1 METKFVQQ
9 ALNEFGA
16 SVVERARQNLKTGGR
31 YGTHNASG
39 QLSKSLDYKAKE
51 NKNSIEFDFYAE
63 SYWKELDFG
72 TKGSESSAKAPNSP
86 YKANASRGAIDK
98 WVIRKGIQGV
108 RGAGGQFAN
117 RRMMVTSITN
127 SINRTGT
134 FETRFFRNA
143 FDLEYKDFNNN
154 IVEKYGL
161 DLEAFL
167 RFTLKDNL

>member
-1 METKFVQQ
+1 LETKFVQQ

-143 FDLEYKDFNNN
+143 FDLEYKDFDNN

-161 DLEAFL
+161 DLESFL
-167 RFTLKDNL
+167 KFTLKDNL

>member
-1 METKFVQQ
+1 METKNVQQ

-16 SVVERARQNLKTGGR
+16 LVVERARQNLKVGGR

-39 QLSKSLDYKAKE
+39 ALSKSLDYKTKE
-51 NKNSIEFDFYAE
+51 SKNSISFDFYAE

-117 RRMMVTSITN
+117 RKLMVTSITN

-143 FDLEYKDFNNN
+143 FDLEYKDFDNN

-161 DLEAFL
+161 DLESFL
-167 RFTLKDNL
+167 KFTLKDNL

>member
-1 METKFVQQ
+1 LETKHVQQ

-16 SVVERARQNLKTGGR
+16 LVVERARQNLKTGGR

-39 QLSKSLDYKAKE
+39 QLSKSLDYKTKE

-86 YKANASRGAIDK
+86 YKANASRAAIDK

-117 RRMMVTSITN
+117 RKLMVTSITN

-143 FDLEYKDFNNN
+143 FDLEYKDFDNN

-161 DLEAFL
+161 DLESFL
-167 RFTLKDNL
+167 KIKIKDKL

>member
-1 METKFVQQ
+1 METKNVQQ
-9 ALNEFGA
+9 ALNEFGQ
-16 SVVERARQNLKTGGR
+16 SVVDRARLNLKTGGR

-51 NKNSIEFDFYAE
+51 SKNSIAFDFYAE
-63 SYWKELDFG
+63 DYWAQLDYG

-86 YKANASRGAIDK
+86 YKAAASRSAIDK

-117 RRMMVTSITN
+117 RKLMVTSITN

-134 FETRFFRNA
+134 YETRFFRNA
-143 FDLEYKDFNNN
+143 FDIEYKDFDNN

-161 DLEAFL
+161 DLESFL
-167 RFTLKDNL
+167 EFSLKEI

>member
-1 METKFVQQ
+1 METKHVQQ

-16 SVVERARQNLKTGGR
+16 LVVERARQNLKTGGR

-39 QLSKSLDYKAKE
+39 QLSKSLDYKTKE

-86 YKANASRGAIDK
+86 YKANASRAAIDK

-117 RRMMVTSITN
+117 RKLMVTSITN

-143 FDLEYKDFNNN
+143 FDLEYKDFDNN

-161 DLEAFL
+161 DLESFL
-167 RFTLKDNL
+167 KFTLKDNL

>member
-1 METKFVQQ
+1 METKNVQQ

-39 QLSKSLDYKAKE
+39 ALSKSLDYKAKE

-63 SYWKELDFG
+63 DYWKELDFG
-72 TKGSESSAKAPNSP
+72 TKGNESSAKAPNSP
-86 YKANASRGAIDK
+86 YKANASRAAIDK

-117 RRMMVTSITN
+117 RKMMVTSITN

-134 FETRFFRNA
+134 YETRFFRNA
-143 FDLEYKDFNNN
+143 FDNEYKDFDNN

-161 DLEAFL
+161 DLESFL
-167 RFTLKDNL
+167 NFTLKDNL

>member
-1 METKFVQQ
+1 METKNVQQ

-16 SVVERARQNLKTGGR
+16 SVVERARLNLKTGGR

-63 SYWKELDFG
+63 DYWKELDFG

-108 RGAGGQFAN
+108 RGAGGEFVN
-117 RRMMVTSITN
+117 RRMMVTSIIN

-134 FETRFFRNA
+134 YETRFFRNA
-143 FDLEYKDFNNN
+143 FDNEYKDFDNN
-154 IVEKYGL
+154 ITEKYGL
-161 DLEAFL
+161 DLESFL
-167 RFTLKDNL
+167 KFTLKDL

>member
-1 METKFVQQ
+1 METKHVQQ

-16 SVVERARQNLKTGGR
+16 SVIERARQNLKTGGR

-39 QLSKSLDYKAKE
+39 QLSKSLDYKTKE

-63 SYWKELDFG
+63 DYWKQLDYG
-72 TKGSESSAKAPNSP
+72 TKGSESSSKAPNSP
-86 YKANASRGAIDK
+86 YRANASRAAIDK

-117 RRMMVTSITN
+117 RKMMVTSITN

-143 FDLEYKDFNNN
+143 FDLEYKDFDNNT
-154 IVEKYGL
+154 VEKYGL
-161 DLEAFL
+161 DLESFL
-167 RFTLKDNL
+167 KFTLKEI

>member
-1 METKFVQQ
+1 METKHVQQ

-16 SVVERARQNLKTGGR
+16 LVVERARQNLKTGGR

-39 QLSKSLDYKAKE
+39 QLSKSLDYKTKE

-86 YKANASRGAIDK
+86 YKANASRAAIDK

-117 RRMMVTSITN
+117 RKLMVTSITN

-143 FDLEYKDFNNN
+143 FDLEYKDFDNN

-161 DLEAFL
+161 DLESFL
-167 RFTLKDNL
+167 KIKIKDKL

>member
-1 METKFVQQ
+1 METKNVQQ

-16 SVVERARQNLKTGGR
+16 LVVERARQNLKVGGR

-39 QLSKSLDYKAKE
+39 QLSKSLDFKTKE

-86 YKANASRGAIDK
+86 YKANASRAAIDK

-117 RRMMVTSITN
+117 RKLMVTSITN

-143 FDLEYKDFNNN
+143 FDLEYKDFDNN

-161 DLEAFL
+161 DLESFL
-167 RFTLKDNL
+167 KFTLKDNL

>member
-1 METKFVQQ
+1 MEIKNVKQ

-51 NKNSIEFDFYAE
+51 NKNSFEFDFFAE
-63 SYWKELDFG
+63 DYWKQLDYG
-72 TKGSESSAKAPNSP
+72 TKGSESSAKAPESP
-86 YKANASRGAIDK
+86 YRANATRGAIDK

-108 RGAGGQFAN
+108 RGAGGKFEN
-117 RRMMVTSITN
+117 RRLMVTSITN

-134 FETRFFRNA
+134 YQTRFFRNA
-143 FDLEYKDFNNN
+143 FDLEYKNFDEN
-154 IVEKYGL
+154 IAEKYGL
-161 DLEAFL
+161 DLESFL
-167 RFTLKDNL
+167 SFTLKEII

>member
-1 METKFVQQ
+1 METKNVQQ

-39 QLSKSLDYKAKE
+39 ALSKSLDYKAKE

-63 SYWKELDFG
+63 DYWAQLDYG
-72 TKGSESSAKAPNSP
+72 TKGNESSAKAPNSP
-86 YKANASRGAIDK
+86 YKANASRAAIDK

-117 RRMMVTSITN
+117 RKMMVTSITN

-134 FETRFFRNA
+134 YETRFFRNA
-143 FDLEYKDFNNN
+143 FDNEYKDFDNN

-161 DLEAFL
+161 DLESFL
-167 RFTLKDNL
+167 NFTLKDNL

>member
-1 METKFVQQ
+1 METKLVQQ

-16 SVVERARQNLKTGGR
+16 SVIERARQNLKTGGR
-31 YGTHNASG
+31 YGTHNTSG
-39 QLSKSLDYKAKE
+39 QLSNSLDYKAKE

-63 SYWKELDFG
+63 DYWKELDYG

-98 WVIRKGIQGV
+98 WVVRKGIQGV
-108 RGAGGQFAN
+108 RGSGGQFAN
-117 RRMMVTSITN
+117 RKMMVTSITN

-134 FETRFFRNA
+134 YETKFFRNA
-143 FDLEYKDFNNN
+143 FDNEYKDFDNK

-161 DLEAFL
+161 DLESFL
-167 RFTLKDNL
+167 NFTLKEIQ

>member
-1 METKFVQQ
+1 METKNVQQ
-9 ALNEFGA
+9 ALNEFGQ
-16 SVVERARQNLKTGGR
+16 SVVDRARLNLKTGGR

-51 NKNSIEFDFYAE
+51 SKNSIAFDFYAE
-63 SYWKELDFG
+63 DYWAQLDYG

-86 YKANASRGAIDK
+86 YKAAASRSAIDK

-117 RRMMVTSITN
+117 RKMMVTSITN

-134 FETRFFRNA
+134 YETRFFRNA
-143 FDLEYKDFNNN
+143 FDIQYKDFDNN

-161 DLEAFL
+161 DLESFL
-167 RFTLKDNL
+167 EFSLKEI

>member
-1 METKFVQQ
+1 METKNVQQ

-16 SVVERARQNLKTGGR
+16 SVVERAQQNLKAGGR

-39 QLSKSLDYKAKE
+39 QLSKSLDFKTKE

-63 SYWKELDFG
+63 SYWKELDYG

-86 YKANASRGAIDK
+86 YRANASRAAIDK

-117 RRMMVTSITN
+117 RKLMVTSITN

-143 FDLEYKDFNNN
+143 FDLEYKDFDNN

-161 DLEAFL
+161 DLESFL
-167 RFTLKDNL
+167 KFTLKDNL

>member
-1 METKFVQQ
+1 METKNVQQ
-9 ALNEFGA
+9 ALNEFGQ
-16 SVVERARQNLKTGGR
+16 SVIDRARLNLKTGGR

-51 NKNSIEFDFYAE
+51 SKNSIAFDFYAE
-63 SYWKELDFG
+63 DYWAQLDYG

-86 YKANASRGAIDK
+86 YKAAASRSAIDK

-117 RRMMVTSITN
+117 RKMMVTSITN

-134 FETRFFRNA
+134 YETRFFRNA
-143 FDLEYKDFNNN
+143 FDIEYKDFDNN

-161 DLEAFL
+161 DLESFL
-167 RFTLKDNL
+167 EFSLKEI

>member
-1 METKFVQQ
+1 LETKFVQQ

>member
-1 METKFVQQ
+1 LETKNVQQ

-16 SVVERARQNLKTGGR
+16 SVVERARLNLKTGGR

-39 QLSKSLDYKAKE
+39 QLSKSLDYKTKE
-51 NKNSIEFDFYAE
+51 SKNSISFDFYAE

-86 YKANASRGAIDK
+86 YKAQASRGAIDK
-98 WVIRKGIQGV
+98 WVVRKGIQGV

-134 FETRFFRNA
+134 YETRFFRSA
-143 FDLEYKDFNNN
+143 FDLEYKNFDNN

-161 DLEAFL
+161 DLESFL
-167 RFTLKDNL
+167 KFTLKDNL

>member
-1 METKFVQQ
+1 METKNVQQ

-16 SVVERARQNLKTGGR
+16 SVVERARLNLKTGGR

-39 QLSKSLDYKAKE
+39 QLSKSLDYKTKE
-51 NKNSIEFDFYAE
+51 SKNSISFDFYAE

-86 YKANASRGAIDK
+86 YKAQASRGAIDK

-134 FETRFFRNA
+134 YETRFFRSA
-143 FDLEYKDFNNN
+143 FDLEYKNFDNN

-161 DLEAFL
+161 DLESFL
-167 RFTLKDNL
+167 KFTLKDNL

>member
-1 METKFVQQ
+1 LETKNVQQ

-16 SVVERARQNLKTGGR
+16 LVVERARQNLKIGGR

-86 YKANASRGAIDK
+86 YKANASRSAIDK

-117 RRMMVTSITN
+117 RKMMVTSITN

-143 FDLEYKDFNNN
+143 FDLEYKDFDNN

-161 DLEAFL
+161 DLESFL
-167 RFTLKDNL
+167 KFTLKEI

>member
-1 METKFVQQ
+1 METKNVQQ

-16 SVVERARQNLKTGGR
+16 LVVERARQNLKIGGR

-39 QLSKSLDYKAKE
+39 QLSKSLDYKTKE

-86 YKANASRGAIDK
+86 YRANASRAAIDK

-117 RRMMVTSITN
+117 RKLMVTSITN

-143 FDLEYKDFNNN
+143 FDLEYKDFDNN

-161 DLEAFL
+161 DLESFL
-167 RFTLKDNL
+167 KFTLKEI

>member
-1 METKFVQQ
+1 LETKFVQQ

-16 SVVERARQNLKTGGR
+16 LVVERARQNLKTGGR

-143 FDLEYKDFNNN
+143 FDLEYKDFDNN

-161 DLEAFL
+161 DLESFL
-167 RFTLKDNL
+167 KFTLKDNL

>member
-1 METKFVQQ
+1 METKHVQQ

-16 SVVERARQNLKTGGR
+16 LVVERARQNLKVGGR

-39 QLSKSLDYKAKE
+39 QLSKSLDFKTKE

-86 YKANASRGAIDK
+86 YKANASRAAIDK

-117 RRMMVTSITN
+117 RKLMVTSITN

-143 FDLEYKDFNNN
+143 FDLEYKDFDNN

-161 DLEAFL
+161 DLESFL
-167 RFTLKDNL
+167 KFTLKDNL

>member
-1 METKFVQQ
+1 METKNVQQ
-9 ALNEFGA
+9 ALNEFGQ
-16 SVVERARQNLKTGGR
+16 SVVDRARLNLKTGGR

-39 QLSKSLDYKAKE
+39 ALSKSLDYKAKE
-51 NKNSIEFDFYAE
+51 SKNSIAFDFYAE
-63 SYWKELDFG
+63 DYWAQLDYG

-86 YKANASRGAIDK
+86 YKAAASRSAIDK

-117 RRMMVTSITN
+117 RKMMVTSITN

-134 FETRFFRNA
+134 YETRFFRNA
-143 FDLEYKDFNNN
+143 FDIQYKDFDNN

-161 DLEAFL
+161 DLESFL
-167 RFTLKDNL
+167 EFSLKEI

>member
-1 METKFVQQ
+1 METKNVQQ

-16 SVVERARQNLKTGGR
+16 LVVERARQNLKVGGR

-39 QLSKSLDYKAKE
+39 QLSKSLDFKTKE

-63 SYWKELDFG
+63 SYWKELDYG

-86 YKANASRGAIDK
+86 YRANASRTAIDK

-117 RRMMVTSITN
+117 RKLMVTSITN

-143 FDLEYKDFNNN
+143 FDLEYKDFDNN

-161 DLEAFL
+161 DLESFL
-167 RFTLKDNL
+167 KFTLKDNL

>member
-1 METKFVQQ
+1 METKNVQQ
-9 ALNEFGA
+9 ALNEFGQ
-16 SVVERARQNLKTGGR
+16 SVVNRARLNLKTGGR

-39 QLSKSLDYKAKE
+39 ALSKSLDYKAKE
-51 NKNSIEFDFYAE
+51 SKNSIAFDFYAE
-63 SYWKELDFG
+63 DYWAQLDYG

-86 YKANASRGAIDK
+86 YKAAASRSAIDK

-117 RRMMVTSITN
+117 RKMMVTSITN

-134 FETRFFRNA
+134 YETRFFRNA
-143 FDLEYKDFNNN
+143 FDIEYKDFDNN

-161 DLEAFL
+161 DLESFL
-167 RFTLKDNL
+167 EFSLKEI

>member
-1 METKFVQQ
+1 METKNVQQ
-9 ALNEFGA
+9 ALNEFGQ
-16 SVVERARQNLKTGGR
+16 SVVDRARLNLKTGGR

-51 NKNSIEFDFYAE
+51 SKNSIAFDFYAE
-63 SYWKELDFG
+63 DYWAQLDYG

-86 YKANASRGAIDK
+86 YKAAASRSAIDK

-117 RRMMVTSITN
+117 RKMMVTSITN

-134 FETRFFRNA
+134 YETRFFRNA
-143 FDLEYKDFNNN
+143 FDIEYKDFDNN

-161 DLEAFL
+161 DLESFL
-167 RFTLKDNL
+167 EFSLKEI

>member
-1 METKFVQQ
+1 METKNVQQ

-16 SVVERARQNLKTGGR
+16 SVVERARLNLKTGGR

-39 QLSKSLDYKAKE
+39 NLSKSLDYKAKE

-63 SYWKELDFG
+63 DYWKELDFG

-108 RGAGGQFAN
+108 RGAGGEFVN

-134 FETRFFRNA
+134 YETRFFRNA
-143 FDLEYKDFNNN
+143 FDNEYKDFDNT
-154 IVEKYGL
+154 IAEKYGL
-161 DLEAFL
+161 DLESFL
-167 RFTLKDNL
+167 KFTLKDL

>member
-1 METKFVQQ
+1 MEIKNVQQ

-16 SVVERARQNLKTGGR
+16 SVVERARLNLKVGGR

-39 QLSKSLDYKAKE
+39 RLSKSLDYKAKE

-63 SYWKELDFG
+63 DYWAQLDYG

-86 YKANASRGAIDK
+86 YKANASRAAIDK

-108 RGAGGQFAN
+108 RGGGGQFVN
-117 RRMMVTSITN
+117 RKLMVTSITN

-134 FETRFFRNA
+134 YETKFFRNA
-143 FDLEYKDFNNN
+143 FDSQYKEFDNK
-154 IVEKYGL
+154 IAEKYGL
-161 DLEAFL
+161 DLESFL
-167 RFTLKDNL
+167 NFTLKDIK

>member
-1 METKFVQQ
+1 METKNVQQ

-16 SVVERARQNLKTGGR
+16 SVVERARLNLKTGGR

-39 QLSKSLDYKAKE
+39 QLSKSLNYKTKE
-51 NKNSIEFDFYAE
+51 SKNSISFDFYAE

-86 YKANASRGAIDK
+86 YKAQASRGAIDK

-134 FETRFFRNA
+134 YETRFFRSA
-143 FDLEYKDFNNN
+143 FDLEYKNFDNN

-161 DLEAFL
+161 DLESFL
-167 RFTLKDNL
+167 KFTLKDNL

>member
-1 METKFVQQ
+1 LETKNVQQ

-16 SVVERARQNLKTGGR
+16 SVIERARQNLKTGGR

-39 QLSKSLDYKAKE
+39 ALSKSLDYKAKE

-86 YKANASRGAIDK
+86 YKANASRSAIDK

-108 RGAGGQFAN
+108 RGAGGQFTN
-117 RRMMVTSITN
+117 RKLMVTSITN

-134 FETRFFRNA
+134 YETRFFRNA
-143 FDLEYKDFNNN
+143 FDNEYKDFDNN

-161 DLEAFL
+161 DLESFL
-167 RFTLKDNL
+167 NFTLKDNL

>member
-1 METKFVQQ
+1 LETKHVQQ

-16 SVVERARQNLKTGGR
+16 LVVERARQNLKTGGR

-39 QLSKSLDYKAKE
+39 QLSKSLDYKTKE

-86 YKANASRGAIDK
+86 YKANASRAAIDK

-117 RRMMVTSITN
+117 RKLMVTSITN

-143 FDLEYKDFNNN
+143 FDLEYKDFDNN

-161 DLEAFL
+161 DLGSFL
-167 RFTLKDNL
+167 KFTLKDNL

>member
-1 METKFVQQ
+1 LETKNVQQ

-16 SVVERARQNLKTGGR
+16 LVVERARQNLKIGGR

-86 YKANASRGAIDK
+86 YKANASRSAIDK

-117 RRMMVTSITN
+117 RKLMVTSITN

-143 FDLEYKDFNNN
+143 FDLEYKDFDNN

-161 DLEAFL
+161 DLESCFI
-167 RFTLKDNL
+167 F

>member
-1 METKFVQQ
+1 METKNVQQ

-39 QLSKSLDYKAKE
+39 ALSKSLNYKAKE

-63 SYWKELDFG
+63 DYWKELDFG
-72 TKGSESSAKAPNSP
+72 TKGNESSAKAPNSP
-86 YKANASRGAIDK
+86 YKANASRAAIDK

-117 RRMMVTSITN
+117 RKMMVTSITN

-134 FETRFFRNA
+134 YETRFFRNA
-143 FDLEYKDFNNN
+143 FDNEYKDFDNN

-161 DLEAFL
+161 DLESFL
-167 RFTLKDNL
+167 NFTLKDNL

>member
-1 METKFVQQ
+1 METKNVQQ

-39 QLSKSLDYKAKE
+39 ALSKSLNYKAKE

-63 SYWKELDFG
+63 DYWAQLDYG

-117 RRMMVTSITN
+117 RKLMVTSITN

-134 FETRFFRNA
+134 YETRFFRNA
-143 FDLEYKDFNNN
+143 FDNEYKDFDNN

-161 DLEAFL
+161 DLESFL
-167 RFTLKDNL
+167 NFTLKDNL

>member
-1 METKFVQQ
+1 LETKFVQQ

-86 YKANASRGAIDK
+86 YKANASRAAIDK

-108 RGAGGQFAN
+108 RGAEGQFAN
-117 RRMMVTSITN
+117 RKLMVTSITN

-143 FDLEYKDFNNN
+143 FDLEYKDFDNN

-161 DLEAFL
+161 DLESFL
-167 RFTLKDNL
+167 KFTLKDNL